1 MDASES
7 LFSTGV
13 ELITRILTL
22 GLLSVRLCASESTCD
37 GGWNTTERW
46 PIFYVERVRYVGQ
59 RTLHGERPQQL
70 QESSHCSSSSHHLH
84 SRRLS
89 PLLLQQH
96 ANAEAVRVQGGPDTA
111 LSIHQGMY
119 ITRVHTHTHMGL
131 DHKRCAHCCWLS
143 GAMARC
149 DERNAVWWMPLS
161 ITTDHSAC
169 EPECMHTCCGASC
182 EVMGVQWH
190 VNSTANDCMCFHNEA
205 CAVVVVV
212 TCCAVVVEVEVRRG
226 RVAPAT

>member
-1 MDASES
+1 MAYILCGEGKIRGATYSARRAATTAAREFP
-7 LFSTGV
+7 LLV
-13 ELITRILTL
+13 ELPPSALPPSL
-22 GLLSVRLCASESTCD
+22 
-37 GGWNTTERW
+37 
-46 PIFYVERVRYVGQ
+46 
-59 RTLHGERPQQL
+59 
-70 QESSHCSSSSHHLH
+70 SSSSAAARKRGSSSCARRSRYRPFHSSRHAHHTG
-84 SRRLS
+84 S
-89 PLLLQQH
+89 
-96 ANAEAVRVQGGPDTA
+96 
-111 LSIHQGMY
+111 
-119 ITRVHTHTHMGL
+119 HTHMGL
-131 DHKRCAHCCWLS
+131 DHKRCAHCSWLS

-161 ITTDHSAC
+161 IDHSAC

-182 EVMGVQWH
+182 EVMGVQGH